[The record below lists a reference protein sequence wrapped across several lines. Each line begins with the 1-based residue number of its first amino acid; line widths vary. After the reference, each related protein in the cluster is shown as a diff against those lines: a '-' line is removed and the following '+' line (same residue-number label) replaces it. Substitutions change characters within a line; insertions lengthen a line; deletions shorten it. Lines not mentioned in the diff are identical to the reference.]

1 MLKKADK
8 IALVA
13 PSGCIKKEDL
23 KNAVAFFKDLGLIPC
38 LMPHVFETF
47 YYAAG
52 TPQNRAEDIN
62 NAFKDKEIKAIF
74 CIRGGA
80 GSSQILDFLD
90 YETIKK
96 NKKPVFGLSDSTALQ
111 NALYTKAKNVS
122 YTGFLPVYDLKEG
135 KINEKLK
142 KSLTD
147 VLFGK
152 KQKYKEFD
160 VLRKG
165 VMEGVV
171 VGGCL
176 SVFNLLCGTKYF
188 PDLKNKILLIEDV
201 GEKTYH
207 IDLML
212 EQLKMQKGFDKIKG
226 VIFGGFLNCHP
237 SDETDGSVEDVIRNF
252 ALKTNKPVIYNFPYG
267 HIKERVLL
275 PIGKKIK
282 IKAGIK

>member
-1 MLKKADK
+1 MLKKGDK

-13 PSGCIKKEDL
+13 PSGCIQKDDL
-23 KNAVAFFKDLGLIPC
+23 KNGIAFFKSLGLKPC
-38 LMPHVFETF
+38 VMPHAFETF
-47 YYAAG
+47 YYTAG

-90 YETIKK
+90 YEIIKK

-111 NALYTKAKNVS
+111 NALYTKTKNVS
-122 YTGFLPVYDLKEG
+122 YTGFLPIYDLKEG
-135 KINEKLK
+135 QINEKLK

-147 VLFGK
+147 VIFGK
-152 KQKYKEFD
+152 KQEYKEFN
-160 VLRKG
+160 VLNKG

-188 PDLKNKILLIEDV
+188 PNLKNKILLIEDV

-212 EQLKMQKGFDKIKG
+212 EQLKMQKGFDQIQG
-226 VIFGGFLNCHP
+226 VIFGGFLNCNP
-237 SDETDGSVEDVIRNF
+237 SDETDGSVEDVIKNF
-252 ALKTNKPVIYNFPYG
+252 ALKINKPVVYNFPYG

>member
-111 NALYTKAKNVS
+111 NALYTKTKNVS

-152 KQKYKEFD
+152 KQEYKEFD

-165 VMEGVV
+165 EMEGVV

-212 EQLKMQKGFDKIKG
+212 EQLKMQKGFDQIQG
-226 VIFGGFLNCHP
+226 IIFGGFLNCHP

>member
-1 MLKKADK
+1 MLKKGDK

-13 PSGCIKKEDL
+13 PSGCIQKEDL
-23 KNAVAFFKDLGLIPC
+23 KNGMDFFKALGLKPC
-38 LMPHVFETF
+38 VMPHVFETF

-62 NAFKDKEIKAIF
+62 NAFKDKEIKALF

-96 NKKPVFGLSDSTALQ
+96 NKKPVFGLSDSTAIQ
-111 NALYTKAKNVS
+111 NALYTQTKNVS

-152 KQKYKEFD
+152 KQEYKEFD
-160 VLRKG
+160 VLKKG
-165 VMEGVV
+165 MMEGVV

-212 EQLKMQKGFDKIKG
+212 EQLKMQKGFNQIQG
-226 VIFGGFLNCHP
+226 IIFGGFLNCNP
-237 SDETDGSVEDVIRNF
+237 SDETDGSVEDVIKNF
-252 ALKTNKPVIYNFPYG
+252 ALKINKPVIYNFPYG